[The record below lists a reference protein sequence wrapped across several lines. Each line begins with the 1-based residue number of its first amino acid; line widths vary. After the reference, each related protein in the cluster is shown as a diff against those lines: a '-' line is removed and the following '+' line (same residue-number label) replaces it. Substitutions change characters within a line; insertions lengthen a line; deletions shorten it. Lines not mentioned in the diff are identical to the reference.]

1 MRSIF
6 GSWVDVYFCLAA
18 GWGRLV
24 ASLAMSDV
32 VSAGRGRIFAR
43 EALRWI
49 PKILTLQDRNRHSP
63 TYGCFD
69 RNFWQYKIIDFP
81 SGMSQEFVL
90 PLALAWAADLDGN
103 AFHQQDAIREWAEA
117 GMIYAARSAHADGS
131 CDDYF
136 PFEKAGGAAAF
147 SLLACA
153 EAYSLLNLQNPDLL
167 RFFEL
172 RADWLANHHE
182 SGQLTNHQALIVLCL
197 DRISNLI
204 ETTKW
209 EAAAAERLS
218 RVLEWQNEEGW
229 FQEYEG
235 CDPGY
240 HTLTIS
246 LLAQIYEV
254 APKPELHEALERA
267 VRLAAEFVHPDGSFA
282 GEYGSRNT
290 YNFFPHGFEV
300 FGRHF
305 PEALRINDQFLNGLA
320 AGLGPCYADDHI
332 VGHHTWNYL
341 LAARD
346 FVADGRPAVPE
357 RPKGRTHLKNAGL
370 LIDRRGDGELYVALN
385 KGGAFKFF
393 RSGSLVASDTQVSLV
408 VRDGKV
414 RNAVA
419 HLVSDCPTEIADD
432 RIDISGEMGWA
443 KQKDMTPFRL
453 IALRA
458 IMLGGGRFFPD
469 LVRKLLQKVLITG
482 KTPAPFRFERTF
494 AWNDDH
500 LSVLDQIT
508 ADDWTKV
515 ERAAIG
521 CDQTSIYVVMS
532 RTFQSGQMLPWIDL
546 TERMRGLR
554 AGDSLTHER
563 QI

>member
-1 MRSIF
+1 
-6 GSWVDVYFCLAA
+6 
-18 GWGRLV
+18 
-24 ASLAMSDV
+24 MSDV
-32 VSAGRGRIFAR
+32 GGADQGEIFAR

-90 PLALAWAADLDGN
+90 PLALAWATDLEGN
-103 AFHQQDAIREWAEA
+103 GFYQQPALREWAEA
-117 GMIYAARSAHADGS
+117 GMLYAAQSAHADGS

-153 EAYSLLNLQNPDLL
+153 EAYAILDVENPELL

-172 RADWLANHHE
+172 RADWLAHHHE

-197 DRISNLI
+197 DRVSKL
-204 ETTKW
+204 TGKSKW
-209 EAAAAERLS
+209 ESAAAERLS
-218 RVLEWQNEEGW
+218 RVLKWQNEEGW

-246 LLAQIYEV
+246 LLAQIHEV
-254 APKPELHEALERA
+254 NPRPELREALERA

-305 PEALRINDQFLNGLA
+305 PEALSVNDQFLKGLE

-341 LAARD
+341 LTARD
-346 FVADGRPAVPE
+346 FVTDRPALPE
-357 RPKGRTHLKNAGL
+357 RQRGRIYLKNAGL

-385 KGGAFKFF
+385 KGGTFKFF
-393 RSGSLVASDTQVSLV
+393 RGGRLVASDTQVSLV

-419 HLVSDCPTEIADD
+419 HLVSDSATEIDED
-432 RIDISGEMGWA
+432 RVSIAGEMGWA
-443 KQKDMTPFRL
+443 KQKDMTPLRL
-453 IALRA
+453 IALRL
-458 IMLGGGRFFPD
+458 IMLGGGRFYPD
-469 LVRKLLQKVLITG
+469 LVRKLLQRVLITG
-482 KTPAPFRFERTF
+482 KTPAPFRFERIFEWTGG
-494 AWNDDH
+494 H
-500 LSVLDQIT
+500 LHVRDRIT
-508 ADDWTKV
+508 AEDWSKV

-532 RTFQSGQMLPWIDL
+532 RTFQPGQMLPWIDL
-546 TERMRGLR
+546 TAQARGLD

-563 QI
+563 EI

>member
-1 MRSIF
+1 MD
-6 GSWVDVYFCLAA
+6 DVSDA
-18 GWGRLV
+18 GTPEAVGGTRAVLGGQSGR
-24 ASLAMSDV
+24 D
-32 VSAGRGRIFAR
+32 FAE

-69 RNFWQYKIIDFP
+69 RNYWQYKIIDFP

-90 PLALAWAADLDGN
+90 PLALAWDTEIAGN
-103 AFHQQDAIREWAEA
+103 AFYREEAVREWAEA
-117 GMIYAARSAHADGS
+117 GMVFAARSAHADGS

-147 SLLACA
+147 SLLACV
-153 EAYSLLNLQNPDLL
+153 EAYALLGLENAELL
-167 RFFEL
+167 IFFEL
-172 RADWLANHHE
+172 RADWMAHHHE

-197 DRISNLI
+197 DRVGKLVG
-204 ETTKW
+204 TTKW
-209 EAAAAERLS
+209 EAAAADRLG
-218 RVLEWQNEEGW
+218 RVLSWQNEEGW

-246 LLAQIYEV
+246 LLAQIYEA
-254 APKPELHEALERA
+254 APSSELREALERA

-305 PEALRINDQFLNGLA
+305 PEALNVNDRFL
-320 AGLGPCYADDHI
+320 AGLRAGRAPCYADDHI

-346 FVADGRPAVPE
+346 FVTE
-357 RPKGRTHLKNAGL
+357 RPTVADRPMGRVHLKNAGI
-370 LIDRRGDGELYVALN
+370 LIDRRAGAELYVALN
-385 KGGAFKFF
+385 KGGVFKFF
-393 RSGSLVASDTQVSLV
+393 RDGKLVASDTQVSLL
-408 VRDGKV
+408 VRDGKRI

-419 HLVSDCPTEIADD
+419 HLVSEYPAEVADD
-432 RIDISGEMGWA
+432 QIRVSGEMGWA
-443 KQKDMTPFRL
+443 KSKDMTPPRL
-453 IALRA
+453 MALRV

-469 LVRKLLQKVLITG
+469 LVRKLLQRVLITG
-482 KTPAPFRFERTF
+482 KKAAPFRFERVF
-494 AWNDDH
+494 EWEGH
-500 LSVLDQIT
+500 GLRV
-508 ADDWTKV
+508 ADRIVGADWSAV
-515 ERAAIG
+515 ERAGIG

-532 RTFQSGQMLPWIDL
+532 RTFQAGQMLPWTDL
-546 TERMRGLR
+546 ATELAVAKRSG
-554 AGDSLTHER
+554 ALTHER
-563 QI
+563 TI

>member
-1 MRSIF
+1 MN
-6 GSWVDVYFCLAA
+6 DVTGAS
-18 GWGRLV
+18 GREL
-24 ASLAMSDV
+24 
-32 VSAGRGRIFAR
+32 FAK
-43 EALRWI
+43 EALQWI
-49 PKILTLQDRNRHSP
+49 PKILTLQDRNRHSA

-69 RNFWQYKIIDFP
+69 RNYWQYKIIDFP

-90 PLALAWAADLDGN
+90 PLALAWDADVAGN
-103 AFHQQDAIREWAEA
+103 DFYRAEAVREWAEA
-117 GMIYAARSAHADGS
+117 GLVFAARSAHADGS

-147 SLLACA
+147 SLLAGA
-153 EAYSLLNLQNPDLL
+153 EAYALLGLKNAEVLE
-167 RFFEL
+167 FFEL
-172 RADWLANHHE
+172 RADWLAHHHE

-197 DRISNLI
+197 DRVGKLVG
-204 ETTKW
+204 TTKW
-209 EAAAAERLS
+209 VEAASERLE
-218 RVLEWQNEEGW
+218 RVLAWQNEEGW

-254 APKPELHEALERA
+254 DPRPELRAALERA

-300 FGRHF
+300 FGQHF
-305 PEALRINDQFLNGLA
+305 PEALSVNDRFLAGLA

-346 FVADGRPAVPE
+346 FADARPVVAE
-357 RPKGRTHLKNAGL
+357 RPVGRVHLENAGI
-370 LIDRRGDGELYVALN
+370 LIDRRAGAELYVALN
-385 KGGAFKFF
+385 KGGVYKFF
-393 RSGSLVASDTQVSLV
+393 RDGRLVASDTQVSLL
-408 VRDGKV
+408 VREGSKL

-419 HLVSDCPTEIADD
+419 HLVGDYSPEVGAN
-432 RIDISGEMGWA
+432 RIVVSGDLGWA
-443 KQKDMTPFRL
+443 KSKDMTPLRL
-453 IALRA
+453 MVLRV

-482 KTPAPFRFERTF
+482 KKAAPFRFERVMEWT
-494 AWNDDH
+494 DGGELRVGDRV
-500 LSVLDQIT
+500 SG
-508 ADDWTKV
+508 ADWSGV
-515 ERAAIG
+515 ERAGIG

-532 RTFQSGQMLPWIDL
+532 RTFQAGQMLPWLDL
-546 TERMRGLR
+546 AAGLASAKR
-554 AGDSLTHER
+554 DGALTHER
-563 QI
+563 SV